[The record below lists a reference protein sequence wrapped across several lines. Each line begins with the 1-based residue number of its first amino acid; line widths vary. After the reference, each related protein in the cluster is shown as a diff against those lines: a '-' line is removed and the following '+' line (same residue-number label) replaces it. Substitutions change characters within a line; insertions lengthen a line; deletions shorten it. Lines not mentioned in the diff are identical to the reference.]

1 MCLGLLISIQQPLST
16 TSYSCWSWYMITTPS
31 VFQHWF
37 HQYFVLVF
45 TKNSLVS
52 CRVFGGFFPPL
63 PFLLLFLLSSPGLW
77 GLGVVIYFFLFLAGY
92 SLSDLYVIWI
102 VPALFC
108 FRNTVSIFQLQLS
121 PCEYALLA
129 GLETA
134 WVVEPREWW
143 WMVLHPVRSW
153 SQVVMRDWLKLLL
166 AQNNWNRRSDI
177 CSLIREKIF
186 K

>member
-1 MCLGLLISIQQPLST
+1 MLIKVYDNYTFSFPTLISP
-16 TSYSCWSWYMITTPS
+16 
-31 VFQHWF
+31 VFCAGIYQEQF
-37 HQYFVLVF
+37 GFLQ
-45 TKNSLVS
+45 SL
-52 CRVFGGFFPPL
+52 GGFFPPL
-63 PFLLLFLLSSPGLW
+63 PFLLLFFAFFPWIMRFGGGDL
-77 GLGVVIYFFLFLAGY
+77 FFLFLAGY

-108 FRNTVSIFQLQLS
+108 FRNTVSMFQLQLF
-121 PCEYALLA
+121 PWEYVLLA

-143 WMVLHPVRSW
+143 WIVLHPVGSW

-166 AQNNWNRRSDI
+166 AQNNWNRRSDM